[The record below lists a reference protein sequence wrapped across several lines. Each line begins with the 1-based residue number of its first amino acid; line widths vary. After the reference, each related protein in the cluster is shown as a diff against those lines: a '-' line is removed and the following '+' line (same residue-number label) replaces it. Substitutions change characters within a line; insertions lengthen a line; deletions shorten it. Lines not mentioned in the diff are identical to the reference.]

1 MLAFLNEVD
10 EDGQNRENEEESE
23 EWVEV
28 IRKHRVLAGRLELM
42 VGAKEV
48 V

>member
-1 MLAFLNEVD
+1 MILAVLNEPKD
-10 EDGQNRENEEESE
+10 TEEENEDSE

-42 VGAKEV
+42 VGSRES
-48 V
+48 

>member
-1 MLAFLNEVD
+1 MLAFLND
-10 EDGQNRENEEESE
+10 EEEEEEE

-42 VGAKEV
+42 VGARDT
-48 V
+48 